1 MAKENEE
8 CFADL
13 TVDMPFKKTF
23 ANEQEK
29 EPLITM
35 LNVFLEKVLKHP
47 IVDVSIKNPYVPGQ
61 TSENRDSIFDILCQD
76 SEGGRFMVEVQVG
89 KQSYFIK
96 RVFYYV
102 CMAIANSGQKGDWD
116 FDYPPVYSLSFMNF
130 DLEDFG
136 NDDVVQHFGI
146 CNLAYP
152 EIRLGHM
159 GMAFVRLTRFAK
171 SLEECETLEDK
182 LLFSLCHAH
191 ELNCKPEQFGEE
203 VFEKIFAIARIS
215 NFTASERAKYEAEM
229 RNERDQYAIR
239 MTAIKEGKAEGIAI
253 GEAKGVAI
261 GHEEVL
267 DLVAKGYDYE
277 QIKKILKSKSES
289 EFARI

>member
-1 MAKENEE
+1 MAEKNEE

-35 LNVFLEKVLKHP
+35 LNVFLEKALRHP

-61 TSENRDSIFDILCQD
+61 TLENRDSIFDILCQD
-76 SEGGRFMVEVQVG
+76 SEGSKFMVEVQVG

-130 DLEDFG
+130 DLEDLR

-159 GMAFVRLTRFAK
+159 GMAFVRLTRFNK
-171 SLEECETLEDK
+171 TLEECCTLQDK
-182 LLFSLCHAH
+182 LLFSLRHAH

-215 NFTASERAKYEAEM
+215 NFTASERARYEAEM

-239 MTAIKEGKAEGIAI
+239 MTAINEGKAEGRAIGKAEGIAMGRAEGI
-253 GEAKGVAI
+253 
-261 GHEEVL
+261 EEVFAL
-267 DLVAKGYDYE
+267 LE
-277 QIKKILKSKSES
+277 QGVSLTDAKKILGLQIKHT
-289 EFARI
+289 